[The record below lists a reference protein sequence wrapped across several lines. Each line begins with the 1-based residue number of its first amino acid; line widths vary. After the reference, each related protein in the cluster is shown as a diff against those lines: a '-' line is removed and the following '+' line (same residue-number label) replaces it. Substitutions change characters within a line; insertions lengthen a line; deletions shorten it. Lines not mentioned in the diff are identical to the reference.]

1 MTIELIV
8 IGKTDSKEIAALVEL
23 YARRVNHY
31 CRFAVTAL
39 PDVRNT
45 KSMTV
50 RQQRTA
56 EGEAILRQLADGD
69 YVTLLDE
76 RGEEYRSVEFALWL
90 QKRLNSGVKRLVL
103 VIGGPFG
110 RSLRARRRQA
120 VALAHDLLPPDRA
133 GHLRRTDLPGLH
145 HPQQR
150 TLPPRMMQQRP
161 VIAILTA
168 NVLVG
173 VGLRSIL
180 EKAAPAADVELFGN
194 FQEFAEADPERFI
207 HYFVTAQL
215 FAAHNAFFRARSHRT
230 IVLANGQTP
239 AGVHCIDVQTD
250 EERFVR
256 SLMRLQHSVRRPEHA
271 LPVQPQAAQPLT
283 EREAEVLTLIA
294 GGLINKQVADR
305 LGIGL
310 TTVISHRRNIMEKL
324 GIRTAAGLVVYALAA
339 GYVDPDGM

>member
-1 MTIELIV
+1 
-8 IGKTDSKEIAALVEL
+8 
-23 YARRVNHY
+23 
-31 CRFAVTAL
+31 
-39 PDVRNT
+39 
-45 KSMTV
+45 
-50 RQQRTA
+50 
-56 EGEAILRQLADGD
+56 
-69 YVTLLDE
+69 
-76 RGEEYRSVEFALWL
+76 
-90 QKRLNSGVKRLVL
+90 
-103 VIGGPFG
+103 
-110 RSLRARRRQA
+110 
-120 VALAHDLLPPDRA
+120 
-133 GHLRRTDLPGLH
+133 
-145 HPQQR
+145 
-150 TLPPRMMQQRP
+150 MMQQRP

-180 EKAAPAADVELFGN
+180 EKRPRPPTWNCSATFRNLRRPIR
-194 FQEFAEADPERFI
+194 ERFI

-230 IVLANGQTP
+230 ILLANGQTP

>member
-1 MTIELIV
+1 
-8 IGKTDSKEIAALVEL
+8 
-23 YARRVNHY
+23 
-31 CRFAVTAL
+31 
-39 PDVRNT
+39 
-45 KSMTV
+45 
-50 RQQRTA
+50 
-56 EGEAILRQLADGD
+56 
-69 YVTLLDE
+69 
-76 RGEEYRSVEFALWL
+76 
-90 QKRLNSGVKRLVL
+90 
-103 VIGGPFG
+103 
-110 RSLRARRRQA
+110 
-120 VALAHDLLPPDRA
+120 
-133 GHLRRTDLPGLH
+133 
-145 HPQQR
+145 
-150 TLPPRMMQQRP
+150 MMQQRP

-239 AGVHCIDVQTD
+239 AGVHCI
-250 EERFVR
+250 
-256 SLMRLQHSVRRPEHA
+256 RRPEHA

-324 GIRTAAGLVVYALAA
+324 GIRTTAGLVVYALAA

>member
-1 MTIELIV
+1 
-8 IGKTDSKEIAALVEL
+8 
-23 YARRVNHY
+23 
-31 CRFAVTAL
+31 
-39 PDVRNT
+39 
-45 KSMTV
+45 
-50 RQQRTA
+50 
-56 EGEAILRQLADGD
+56 
-69 YVTLLDE
+69 
-76 RGEEYRSVEFALWL
+76 
-90 QKRLNSGVKRLVL
+90 
-103 VIGGPFG
+103 
-110 RSLRARRRQA
+110 
-120 VALAHDLLPPDRA
+120 
-133 GHLRRTDLPGLH
+133 
-145 HPQQR
+145 
-150 TLPPRMMQQRP
+150 MMQQRP

-305 LGIGL
+305 LGICL
-310 TTVISHRRNIMEKL
+310 L
-324 GIRTAAGLVVYALAA
+324 
-339 GYVDPDGM
+339 

>member
-1 MTIELIV
+1 
-8 IGKTDSKEIAALVEL
+8 
-23 YARRVNHY
+23 
-31 CRFAVTAL
+31 
-39 PDVRNT
+39 
-45 KSMTV
+45 
-50 RQQRTA
+50 
-56 EGEAILRQLADGD
+56 
-69 YVTLLDE
+69 
-76 RGEEYRSVEFALWL
+76 
-90 QKRLNSGVKRLVL
+90 
-103 VIGGPFG
+103 
-110 RSLRARRRQA
+110 
-120 VALAHDLLPPDRA
+120 
-133 GHLRRTDLPGLH
+133 
-145 HPQQR
+145 
-150 TLPPRMMQQRP
+150 MMQQRP

-215 FAAHNAFFRARSHRT
+215 FAAHNAFFR
-230 IVLANGQTP
+230 ANGQTP

-305 LGIGL
+305 LGIDL

>member
-1 MTIELIV
+1 
-8 IGKTDSKEIAALVEL
+8 
-23 YARRVNHY
+23 
-31 CRFAVTAL
+31 
-39 PDVRNT
+39 
-45 KSMTV
+45 
-50 RQQRTA
+50 
-56 EGEAILRQLADGD
+56 
-69 YVTLLDE
+69 
-76 RGEEYRSVEFALWL
+76 
-90 QKRLNSGVKRLVL
+90 
-103 VIGGPFG
+103 
-110 RSLRARRRQA
+110 
-120 VALAHDLLPPDRA
+120 
-133 GHLRRTDLPGLH
+133 
-145 HPQQR
+145 
-150 TLPPRMMQQRP
+150 MMQQRP

-283 EREAEVLTLIA
+283 EREAE
-294 GGLINKQVADR
+294 G

>member
-1 MTIELIV
+1 
-8 IGKTDSKEIAALVEL
+8 
-23 YARRVNHY
+23 
-31 CRFAVTAL
+31 
-39 PDVRNT
+39 
-45 KSMTV
+45 
-50 RQQRTA
+50 
-56 EGEAILRQLADGD
+56 
-69 YVTLLDE
+69 
-76 RGEEYRSVEFALWL
+76 
-90 QKRLNSGVKRLVL
+90 
-103 VIGGPFG
+103 
-110 RSLRARRRQA
+110 
-120 VALAHDLLPPDRA
+120 
-133 GHLRRTDLPGLH
+133 
-145 HPQQR
+145 
-150 TLPPRMMQQRP
+150 MMQQRP

-305 LGIGL
+305 LDDRDLPPPQHHGEARHP
-310 TTVISHRRNIMEKL
+310 HRRW
-324 GIRTAAGLVVYALAA
+324 AGGLRPGGGLRRSRRDVTRLLIN
-339 GYVDPDGM
+339 

>member
-1 MTIELIV
+1 
-8 IGKTDSKEIAALVEL
+8 
-23 YARRVNHY
+23 
-31 CRFAVTAL
+31 
-39 PDVRNT
+39 
-45 KSMTV
+45 
-50 RQQRTA
+50 
-56 EGEAILRQLADGD
+56 
-69 YVTLLDE
+69 
-76 RGEEYRSVEFALWL
+76 
-90 QKRLNSGVKRLVL
+90 
-103 VIGGPFG
+103 
-110 RSLRARRRQA
+110 
-120 VALAHDLLPPDRA
+120 
-133 GHLRRTDLPGLH
+133 
-145 HPQQR
+145 
-150 TLPPRMMQQRP
+150 MMQQRP

-271 LPVQPQAAQPLT
+271 LPVQPQAPVFQSPFP
-283 EREAEVLTLIA
+283 
-294 GGLINKQVADR
+294 
-305 LGIGL
+305 
-310 TTVISHRRNIMEKL
+310 
-324 GIRTAAGLVVYALAA
+324 LAA
-339 GYVDPDGM
+339 GDGDRNLQQRTRTGKRNVKPFRFTRSQSERHFFSGPDHPGGF

>member
-1 MTIELIV
+1 
-8 IGKTDSKEIAALVEL
+8 
-23 YARRVNHY
+23 
-31 CRFAVTAL
+31 
-39 PDVRNT
+39 
-45 KSMTV
+45 
-50 RQQRTA
+50 
-56 EGEAILRQLADGD
+56 
-69 YVTLLDE
+69 
-76 RGEEYRSVEFALWL
+76 
-90 QKRLNSGVKRLVL
+90 
-103 VIGGPFG
+103 
-110 RSLRARRRQA
+110 
-120 VALAHDLLPPDRA
+120 
-133 GHLRRTDLPGLH
+133 
-145 HPQQR
+145 
-150 TLPPRMMQQRP
+150 MMQQRP

-271 LPVQPQAAQPLT
+271 L
-283 EREAEVLTLIA
+283 
-294 GGLINKQVADR
+294 QVADR

>member
-1 MTIELIV
+1 
-8 IGKTDSKEIAALVEL
+8 
-23 YARRVNHY
+23 
-31 CRFAVTAL
+31 
-39 PDVRNT
+39 
-45 KSMTV
+45 
-50 RQQRTA
+50 
-56 EGEAILRQLADGD
+56 
-69 YVTLLDE
+69 
-76 RGEEYRSVEFALWL
+76 
-90 QKRLNSGVKRLVL
+90 
-103 VIGGPFG
+103 
-110 RSLRARRRQA
+110 
-120 VALAHDLLPPDRA
+120 
-133 GHLRRTDLPGLH
+133 
-145 HPQQR
+145 
-150 TLPPRMMQQRP
+150 MMQQRP

-173 VGLRSIL
+173 VGLRFIL

-230 IVLANGQTP
+230 ILLANGQTP

>member
-1 MTIELIV
+1 
-8 IGKTDSKEIAALVEL
+8 
-23 YARRVNHY
+23 
-31 CRFAVTAL
+31 
-39 PDVRNT
+39 
-45 KSMTV
+45 
-50 RQQRTA
+50 
-56 EGEAILRQLADGD
+56 
-69 YVTLLDE
+69 
-76 RGEEYRSVEFALWL
+76 
-90 QKRLNSGVKRLVL
+90 
-103 VIGGPFG
+103 
-110 RSLRARRRQA
+110 
-120 VALAHDLLPPDRA
+120 
-133 GHLRRTDLPGLH
+133 
-145 HPQQR
+145 
-150 TLPPRMMQQRP
+150 MMQQRP

-194 FQEFAEADPERFI
+194 FQEFAEADPERF
-207 HYFVTAQL
+207 
-215 FAAHNAFFRARSHRT
+215 NAFFRARSHRT

>member
-1 MTIELIV
+1 
-8 IGKTDSKEIAALVEL
+8 
-23 YARRVNHY
+23 
-31 CRFAVTAL
+31 
-39 PDVRNT
+39 
-45 KSMTV
+45 
-50 RQQRTA
+50 
-56 EGEAILRQLADGD
+56 
-69 YVTLLDE
+69 
-76 RGEEYRSVEFALWL
+76 
-90 QKRLNSGVKRLVL
+90 
-103 VIGGPFG
+103 
-110 RSLRARRRQA
+110 
-120 VALAHDLLPPDRA
+120 
-133 GHLRRTDLPGLH
+133 
-145 HPQQR
+145 
-150 TLPPRMMQQRP
+150 MMQQRP

-294 GGLINKQVADR
+294 GGLINKQVAATSWR
-305 LGIGL
+305 SSASAPPPGWWS
-310 TTVISHRRNIMEKL
+310 TPWRRATSIPTGCDAPPHKL
-324 GIRTAAGLVVYALAA
+324 GLHR
-339 GYVDPDGM
+339 PK